1 MDRAI
6 TDLIYCRTVKEK
18 SAEVELAV
26 YKMYRAISACATD
39 TDFVKLEEELN
50 TVYSMVEKELFYRG
64 FTEGMRFLLDLM

>member
-26 YKMYRAISACATD
+26 YKMYHAISACTTD

-50 TVYSMVEKELFYRG
+50 TVYSVVEKELFYRG
-64 FTEGMRFLLDLM
+64 FTEGIRFLLDLM